1 MRSFSTFATIA
12 LATLTLGAATVYAQT
27 AAQPSPSNCGVETW
41 STDKM
46 AYVTVPCP
54 GGTATTGQT
63 AAAPGSSGNCGVET
77 WSTDKMTYVTT
88 PCAHGTTYENP
99 SAKPTENP
107 NTK

>member
-12 LATLTLGAATVYAQT
+12 LATLTLGAAAVYAQT
-27 AAQPSPSNCGVETW
+27 AAPSPSNCGVETW

-46 AYVTVPCP
+46 AYVNVPCP